1 MHAPDPTPK
10 LPVKPEESTE
20 PSERAVQALADRRER
35 LRARREGR
43 AKEPKSRSVRTDGPA
58 ADGAQ
63 SEGSRSEGSRGEGG
77 RGDRVRSDNS
87 EHRPAP
93 KERPWEKAP
102 GAEPL
107 VHPTRLDGSRLDEN
121 ASRVVGRLTKA
132 GHEAYLVGGCVRDL
146 LVGRTP
152 KDFDVATSASPEQ
165 VRSLFKNSRIIGRRF
180 RLVHVLFGGGQ
191 VIETATFRR
200 SPPPLTGDEDEGL
213 LIRSDNVFGDAHEDA
228 LRRDFTINALFYDID
243 GQRVLD
249 WTRGMHDIESKTVR
263 TIGEPRVRFQED
275 PIRILRAI
283 KFAARLDFGLD
294 PDLYDAAVECRGALA
309 MAARP
314 RLSEEILRLL
324 RGGAAHRSIW
334 LCYEMGILDVLL
346 PELSTYIADAR
357 QNAVVFAVLTEL
369 DKRTRTSDAPLDDI
383 LLWAGLLLE
392 PLLEACDGEKDRLRT
407 GQEFLEAV
415 VERLALPRRIADG
428 VARLVAMLPRHL
440 SGRAQRFKKS
450 PLHPLL
456 TELAAV
462 SQAARRASISS

>member
-1 MHAPDPTPK
+1 
-10 LPVKPEESTE
+10 
-20 PSERAVQALADRRER
+20 
-35 LRARREGR
+35 
-43 AKEPKSRSVRTDGPA
+43 
-58 ADGAQ
+58 
-63 SEGSRSEGSRGEGG
+63 
-77 RGDRVRSDNS
+77 
-87 EHRPAP
+87 
-93 KERPWEKAP
+93 
-102 GAEPL
+102 
-107 VHPTRLDGSRLDEN
+107 VHPSQLEGARLDDN
-121 ASRVVGRLTKA
+121 AARVVSRLTKA
-132 GHEAYLVGGCVRDL
+132 GYEAYLVGGCVRDL
-146 LVGRTP
+146 LVGRRP
-152 KDFDVATSASPEQ
+152 KDFDVATSALPEQ
-165 VRSLFKNSRIIGRRF
+165 VRGLFKNSRIIGRRF

-249 WTRGMHDIESKTVR
+249 WTQGMHDIESKTVR

-334 LCYEMGILDVLL
+334 LCYEMGMLDVLL
-346 PELSTYIADAR
+346 PELAAYIADSPHKGL
-357 QNAVVFAVLTEL
+357 VFGILSEL
-369 DKRTRTSDAPLDDI
+369 DKRTERSDGPLDDT

-392 PLLEACDGEKDRLRT
+392 PLLEACHGEKDRLRA
-407 GQEFLEAV
+407 GQDFLEPV

-428 VARLVAMLPRHL
+428 VCRLAAILPRYT
-440 SGRAQRFKKS
+440 SGRAQRFQKS

-456 TELAAV
+456 VELATV
-462 SQAARRASISS
+462 QKAAGKGFRIDTQSASRASSS